1 MDHEA
6 LRDALARAGI
16 TTEASEAHG
25 LLCGA
30 LCVRESFDAREWL
43 GELAAGRG
51 AAAQEPDAALHRL
64 PAEVLD
70 SLRSA
75 DFGFEPLLPADETP
89 LIERVAAL
97 AAWCDGFLYGIA
109 TGAPALARAEG
120 GELGEFLADL
130 ADIARA
136 ELEPG
141 RAAAEGEADYMELVE
156 FVRAGAQLSFD
167 ELARAGAD
175 AAG

>member
-1 MDHEA
+1 M
-6 LRDALARAGI
+6 RDALARAGI

-43 GELAAGRG
+43 GELAAGQG
-51 AAAQEPDAALHRL
+51 AAAQEPDAALRRL

-97 AAWCDGFLYGIA
+97 AAWCDGFLYGIGSGPA
-109 TGAPALARAEG
+109 KPEALAAG
-120 GELGEFLADL
+120 DIGEFLRDL
-130 ADIARA
+130 SDISRA
-136 ELEPG
+136 QLEAG
-141 RAAAEGEADYMELVE
+141 RDGEAGEGDFFELVE
-156 FVRAGAQLSFD
+156 FVRAGAQLAFD
-167 ELARAGAD
+167 GLAESRSH
-175 AAG
+175 AA